1 MKFESNVRL
10 SRVQILVR
18 LEEISI
24 VVLTRALPFVVL
36 GCCHAAEALST
47 GCRTVVV
54 VATLRTGRGTHGD
67 IGGEVRRKR
76 LEFSTVPYMY
86 KAKIN
91 CKTKINCPTCAHSAL
106 LV

>member
-18 LEEISI
+18 LKEISI
-24 VVLTRALPFVVL
+24 VVLTRALPFVLL

-54 VATLRTGRGTHGD
+54 VSALRTGRDTPGY

-76 LEFSTVPYMY
+76 AEFSTVPYLH

-91 CKTKINCPTCAHSAL
+91 YKRKINCPTSAHSTL
-106 LV
+106 LA